1 MNSTANTNARRPQR
15 FTRPVLNALFLACVL
30 TSLLSSSL
38 PRSARANVYATDV
51 RILGST
57 PGTDT
62 SATVYVPCDNAVFIS
77 YRLNEPATAGVIVE
91 ILSGTNVIHAF
102 TNAPGSAGALR
113 GENSLIWN
121 VRNELGEVVPFGFYT
136 VEITAAATGHADWT
150 QISDDFNAAN
160 YVYQPRGIAVNRN
173 ASSPYYGRIY
183 VANGQ
188 TGFNPDDEP
197 GDRFGIQ
204 MLHADC
210 TRLPTESFS
219 VGGWFF
225 NENSSLPWKIEVG
238 EDDHVYINDWF
249 DRGLVLRFDQNLSA
263 ASRKQILREDNRP
276 GAANLSGPF
285 ITGTGTNTQVW
296 MADANDTASVGIR
309 RWTVAEDGTLATN
322 DLGITIVETG
332 TNSHLTV
339 AAYDVALDRS
349 NRIYTIQHRTA
360 AGDPH
365 HRVMRFPA
373 YDGTIGALTNAD
385 WQIGGGDDNFGG
397 ASGIA
402 VDPADT
408 YVAVAFA
415 GVGDGFGRIGGGVR
429 VFNADNGA
437 AVHTMTPAPFHDHTD
452 VAWDNVGN
460 LYLCDNWDSLW
471 RVYSPPGA
479 NTNTTVAPQILE
491 VAPPPLTAYLQS
503 VGYTNGV
510 FQFTLCGRTN
520 VNYVIVA
527 STTVLTGME
536 TWTPVLTNFDSSPI
550 RLISVNAPPDR
561 RFFSAYTSATP

>member
-1 MNSTANTNARRPQR
+1 MNSTANPRRPQR
-15 FTRPVLNALFLACVL
+15 FTRLALNVLLLACVL
-30 TSLLSSSL
+30 TSLLLSSL
-38 PRSARANVYATDV
+38 PRSAGANVYATDV

-62 SATVYVPCDNAVFIS
+62 SATVYVPSDNAMFIS
-77 YRLNEPATAGVIVE
+77 YRLNEPATAGVMVE
-91 ILSGTNVIHAF
+91 ILSGTNVVRAF
-102 TNAPGSAGALR
+102 TNAPGSAGTSR
-113 GENSLIWN
+113 GENSLIWD
-121 VRNELGEVVPFGFYT
+121 VRNELGEIVPFGFYT
-136 VEITAAATGHADWT
+136 VQITAAATGHAGWT
-150 QISDDFNAAN
+150 QISDDFNAGN
-160 YVYQPRGIAVNRN
+160 YVYQPRSIAVNRN
-173 ASSPYYGRIY
+173 ASSPYYGRVY

-204 MLHADC
+204 MLNADC
-210 TRLPTESFS
+210 SRLPMEGVSG
-219 VGGWFF
+219 GGWFLD
-225 NENSSLPWKIEVG
+225 ENSSLPWKIEVAD
-238 EDDHVYINDWF
+238 DDHVYINDRF

-263 ASRKQILREDNRP
+263 ASRKLVLRSDNRP

-296 MADANDTASVGIR
+296 MADANFTNSVGIR
-309 RWTVAEDGTLATN
+309 RWTVTEDGTLATN

-332 TNSHLTV
+332 TNSHLSV

-349 NRIYTIQHRTA
+349 NRIYTIQHRNT

-373 YDGTIGALTNAD
+373 YDGSVGALTNAD
-385 WQIGGGDDNFGG
+385 WQIGAGDDNFGG

-402 VDPADT
+402 VDPTDT

-415 GVGDGFGRIGGGVR
+415 GIGDGFGRIGGGVR

-491 VAPPPLTAYLQS
+491 VAPAPVSPYLQA
-503 VGYTNGV
+503 VGYENGQ
-510 FQFTLCGRTN
+510 FLFTLYGLAN
-520 VNYVIVA
+520 VDYVIVA
-527 STTVLTGME
+527 STNVLDSLQ
-536 TWTPVLTNFDSSPI
+536 TWTPVLTNNDSSPI
-550 RLISVNAPPDR
+550 RLITVSAPPDR
-561 RFFSAYTSATP
+561 RFFCAYARVAVP